1 MERSHP
7 PIIDPEEFELVQAE
21 IARRKAIGRVY
32 SSSNIFSAKIVCS
45 CCGGFFGLKVWHS
58 TSKYRRVIWQ
68 CNHKFSNGEKC
79 DTPHL
84 YEDAIKE
91 KFIEVCNQIAP
102 DKADFIASCRE
113 IVVMLSDCT
122 ALDKKIK
129 SQYAH
134 LNELAAA
141 MQSFIKE
148 NAMHPQSEDF
158 YK

>member
-1 MERSHP
+1 M
-7 PIIDPEEFELVQAE
+7 
-21 IARRKAIGRVY
+21 
-32 SSSNIFSAKIVCS
+32 
-45 CCGGFFGLKVWHS
+45 KVWHS